1 MAPLHVALR
10 PLHTITSRVGF
21 LIARHRRG
29 ANTNDSLHKY
39 NIKMIYN
46 KTKLND
52 TYLNSKYFCFPIISI
67 LLKFIGNKIPRS
79 TDAP

>member
-10 PLHTITSRVGF
+10 PFHTITSRVGF

-46 KTKLND
+46 KTKPNVTYVLRETSAHFLN
-52 TYLNSKYFCFPIISI
+52 LNYYFFTI
-67 LLKFIGNKIPRS
+67 
-79 TDAP
+79 T